1 MSFDNTSNEDNHQE
15 LSQEIFENYK
25 EDLDFMDD
33 QEKETT
39 IEQQIKIQETLNSSS
54 SSFEDLKIYKT
65 NKTSQEPS
73 Y

>member
-33 QEKETT
+33 
-39 IEQQIKIQETLNSSS
+39 
-54 SSFEDLKIYKT
+54 
-65 NKTSQEPS
+65 
-73 Y
+73 